1 MHPQTLSVDLMP
13 VRRNPLS
20 SQHPHYAPCPSY
32 YLMSPRCPSTLG
44 MSMLPRRRS
53 PSWCARRK
61 PVSPVR
67 SVPRRRGVSIA
78 VTNGYRKNNGLFQ
91 QPCCPPCRPRPATG
105 SAPSALA
112 RQRLQPGPA
121 STARRRRDLRAGG
134 GCWAAGA
141 AEGGTSYPPRV
152 SQRVALA
159 CSRGALPKA
168 PEQNV
173 L

>member
-20 SQHPHYAPCPSY
+20 SRHPRYTSCPSY

-67 SVPRRRGVSIA
+67 SVPRQRGVSIA
-78 VTNGYRKNNGLFQ
+78 VTNAPSLI
-91 QPCCPPCRPRPATG
+91 CRGRRIACVYSSACASG
-105 SAPSALA
+105 SATIA
-112 RQRLQPGPA
+112 
-121 STARRRRDLRAGG
+121 T
-134 GCWAAGA
+134 AGA
-141 AEGGTSYPPRV
+141 AASRNGCPQSLPPGPGAPSGWRNPSSRSASPWAGG
-152 SQRVALA
+152 
-159 CSRGALPKA
+159 RGYASA
-168 PEQNV
+168 TRGTWR
-173 L
+173 